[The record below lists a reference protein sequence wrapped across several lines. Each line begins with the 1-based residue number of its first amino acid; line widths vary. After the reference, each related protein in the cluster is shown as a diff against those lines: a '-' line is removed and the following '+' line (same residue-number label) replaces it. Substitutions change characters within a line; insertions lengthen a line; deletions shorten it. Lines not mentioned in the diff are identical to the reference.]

1 MPTPRENA
9 TGRRPAFR
17 TARRRVLVIGGLAEA
32 SYFTGLYAW
41 AGNPAVMVRHAP
53 DPIAPPHLIAMADE
67 YRARHP
73 DDVDEA
79 WVLLDGE
86 DLDWPTVRG
95 HADEAGIR
103 LGVSNPCFET
113 WLLLH
118 HHDKPVTAGTR
129 DAHTRQLRGYVADY
143 DPRRVDF
150 REYRDGLADAVDRAK
165 PLALRF
171 EADLEGTGAPPPN
184 PYTGVWAL
192 AEHIATLKAPT
203 RQGPAHP

>member
-1 MPTPRENA
+1 MPFQRENGI
-9 TGRRPAFR
+9 T
-17 TARRRVLVIGGLAEA
+17 RRVPFRVARQRLLVIGGLAEV
-32 SYFTGLYAW
+32 SYLTGLYAFC
-41 AGNPAVMVRHAP
+41 GNPAVMVRHAP
-53 DPIAPPHLIAMADE
+53 DPIAPAHLIALADE

-73 DDVDEA
+73 DDVDEV

-86 DLDWPTVRG
+86 DLDWPTVRA
-95 HADEAGIR
+95 HADEAGVR

-118 HHDKPVTAGTR
+118 FHDRPLHAANREQTIRVL
-129 DAHTRQLRGYVADY
+129 RQYLPDY

-150 REYRDGLADAVDRAK
+150 SDFRDGLADAVDRAK

-171 EADLEGTGAPPPN
+171 EAELEGLGAPPPN

-192 AEHIATLKAPT
+192 AETIATLKAPRT
-203 RQGPAHP
+203 

>member
-1 MPTPRENA
+1 MQRDQPA
-9 TGRRPAFR
+9 GRRPAYR
-17 TARRRVLVIGGLAEA
+17 AARRRILVIAGLAEV
-32 SYFTGLYAW
+32 SYLTGLYAW

-53 DPIAPPHLIAMADE
+53 DPIAPAHLIAMADE
-67 YRARHP
+67 YRGRHP

-86 DLDWPTVRG
+86 DLDWPSVRA
-95 HADEAGIR
+95 HADEAEVR

-118 HHDKPVTAGTR
+118 FHDKPVPPGPR
-129 DAHTRQLRGYVADY
+129 DASMRLLRQYVPDY

-150 REYRDGLADAVDRAK
+150 ADFRDGLADAVDRAK

-171 EADLEGTGAPPPN
+171 EADLSGMGAPPPN

-192 AEHIATLKAPT
+192 AESIATLKGTLKGRA
-203 RQGPAHP
+203 

>member
-1 MPTPRENA
+1 VRAPREQRENSV
-9 TGRRPAFR
+9 GRRPAYR
-17 TARRRVLVIGGLAEA
+17 MARRRLLVVGGLAEV
-32 SYFTGLYAW
+32 SYLTGLYAW

-53 DPIAPPHLIAMADE
+53 DPIAPAYLIAMADE
-67 YRARHP
+67 HRGRHP
-73 DDVDEA
+73 DDIDEA

-86 DLDWPTVRG
+86 DLDWPTVRAQ
-95 HADEAGIR
+95 ADEAGVR

-118 HHDKPVTAGTR
+118 FHDKPLQPGNR
-129 DAHTRQLRGYVADY
+129 DQSMRLLRNYVPDY

-150 REYRDGLADAVDRAK
+150 TDFRDGLADAVDRAK

-171 EADLEGTGAPPPN
+171 EAELEGMGAPPPN

-192 AEHIATLKAPT
+192 AEAIATLKAP
-203 RQGPAHP
+203 RA

>member
-1 MPTPRENA
+1 MTIQRENA
-9 TGRRPAFR
+9 LSRRAPNR
-17 TARRRVLVIGGLAEA
+17 QPRRRQLVICGLAET
-32 SYFTGLYAW
+32 SYLTGLYSW

-53 DPIAPPHLIAMADE
+53 DPIAPAHCIAMADE
-67 YRARHP
+67 YRNRHP

-95 HADEAGIR
+95 HADEAGVR
-103 LGVSNPCFET
+103 LGVSNPSFET

-118 HHDKPVTAGTR
+118 FTEKPLTPMNR
-129 DAHTRQLRGYVADY
+129 DATMRLLRQYLPDY
-143 DPRRVDF
+143 DPRRLDF
-150 REYRDGLADAVDRAK
+150 ADFRDGLPAAVERAK

-192 AEHIATLKAPT
+192 AESIAGKKAL
-203 RQGPAHP
+203 QVNG